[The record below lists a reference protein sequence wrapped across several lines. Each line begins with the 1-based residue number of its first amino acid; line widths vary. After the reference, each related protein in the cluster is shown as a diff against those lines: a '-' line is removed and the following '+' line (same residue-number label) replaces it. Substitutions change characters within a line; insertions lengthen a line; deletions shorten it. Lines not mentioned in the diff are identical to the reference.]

1 MAAAVA
7 AGSTVSTF
15 AKASSSSSVLGRGA
29 QAAAPLRSVACASL
43 GGKSSSLYGA
53 QVINARNAVAQKAS
67 STNREALIRAELG
80 DSLEEF
86 LAKATPDKKLARLLV
101 CMGEALRTIAFK
113 VRTASC
119 GATAC
124 VNTFGDEQLAVDMLA
139 DKLLFEALRYSHV
152 CKYACSEE
160 EPVLQDMEGEGF
172 SVAFDPLDGS
182 SIVDTNFTVGT
193 IFGVWPGDKLTGIT
207 GRDQAASA
215 MGIYGPRTTYVIAIN
230 GFPGTHEFLLMDDGK
245 WQHVKETTEI
255 KEGKL
260 FSPGNLSAT
269 CDNPDYEKLI
279 SYYVS
284 EKYNLRYTGGM
295 VPDVHQITVKERHL
309 CVRNLANYQGEAKEN
324 SIFPAFQSWK
334 RRFCAFISGERTNNT
349 RRISQLTP

>member
-1 MAAAVA
+1 MRD
-7 AGSTVSTF
+7 F
-15 AKASSSSSVLGRGA
+15 VL
-29 QAAAPLRSVACASL
+29 PLTHWTGL
-43 GGKSSSLYGA
+43 
-53 QVINARNAVAQKAS
+53 AS
-67 STNREALIRAELG
+67 STPTSPSAPSSVSG
-80 DSLEEF
+80 
-86 LAKATPDKKLARLLV
+86 LA
-101 CMGEALRTIAFK
+101 TI
-113 VRTASC
+113 S
-119 GATAC
+119 
-124 VNTFGDEQLAVDMLA
+124 
-139 DKLLFEALRYSHV
+139 
-152 CKYACSEE
+152 
-160 EPVLQDMEGEGF
+160 
-172 SVAFDPLDGS
+172 
-182 SIVDTNFTVGT
+182 
-193 IFGVWPGDKLTGIT
+193 
-207 GRDQAASA
+207 RDQAASA
-215 MGIYGPRTTYVIAIN
+215 MGIYEPRTTYVIAID

-245 WQHVKETTEI
+245 WQHVKEITEI